1 MKDITKLVTFS
12 VALLWLCSCLAWGQ
26 EPTQSSQSDNDLTA
40 QTGIQLSEPIESVW
54 EFGVKVNS
62 TGKGKQISV
71 SVPIPREWP
80 EQQLEVIAED
90 KTPNVGRFVEKDI
103 TKYARQF
110 TYSVNRM
117 SAGDSASGLIR
128 FKVQKRYISAPKDI
142 SQFKIAK
149 KIPTKL
155 KVFLKPSPFIESNH
169 KRIKVIAKELHD
181 DKLNAWDQ
189 VETFYK
195 WVRENIEYK
204 FDVENRSCLT
214 ALDSGLGDCE
224 ELSATFIAIC
234 RASGIPARA
243 VWVPGHT
250 YPEFYLEDQSGEGHW
265 FPCQAAGTYEFGSM
279 SDTKPILQKGDR
291 FRIPGQRKE
300 VRYLRPTLTAKE
312 GAGLTI
318 EWIAR
323 QSEQSEN
330 EQSESEQD
338 Q

>member
-1 MKDITKLVTFS
+1 MIDKTKLVTIS
-12 VALLWLCSCLAWGQ
+12 VAFLLLGSCLAWGQ
-26 EPTQSSQSDNDLTA
+26 KPTQSSQSSHADDDSAA

-54 EFGVKVNS
+54 EFGVKVDS
-62 TGKGKQISV
+62 TGDGKQISV

-117 SAGDSASGLIR
+117 SAGESASGLIR
-128 FKVQKRYISAPKDI
+128 FKVKKSYISAPKDI

-149 KIPTKL
+149 KVPTKL
-155 KVFLKPSPFIESNH
+155 KTFLKPSPFIESNH

-181 DKLNAWDQ
+181 DTLNGWDQ
-189 VETFYK
+189 VESFYK
-195 WVRENIEYK
+195 WVRKTIEYK

-279 SDTKPILQKGDR
+279 SDAKPILQKGDR

-300 VRYLRPTLTAKE
+300 VRYLRPTLTARE
-312 GAGLTI
+312 GAGLSI

-323 QSEQSEN
+323 
-330 EQSESEQD
+330 ESEKKSGD
-338 Q
+338 SK

>member
-1 MKDITKLVTFS
+1 MANPIKLAS
-12 VALLWLCSCLAWGQ
+12 ISAALLLLCSCLAWGQ
-26 EPTQSSQSDNDLTA
+26 ESTESSQSDEGSTA
-40 QTGIQLSEPIESVW
+40 KPGIRLSEPVESVW

-62 TGKGKQISV
+62 TGNGKQISV

-80 EQQLEVIAED
+80 EQQLEVITED

-117 SAGDSASGLIR
+117 GAGDSATGLIR
-128 FKVQKRYISAPKDI
+128 FKVKKRYIAAPKDI
-142 SQFKIAK
+142 SQYTIAK
-149 KIPTKL
+149 KVPKKL
-155 KVFLKPSPFIESNH
+155 RTFLKPSPFIESNH
-169 KRIKVIAKELHD
+169 KRIKTIAKELHD
-181 DKLNAWDQ
+181 ESLSGWDQ

-204 FDVENRSCLT
+204 FDVQNHSCLT
-214 ALDSGLGDCE
+214 ALDSKFGDCE

-250 YPEFYLEDQSGEGHW
+250 YPEFYLEDKDGEGHW

-279 SDTKPILQKGDR
+279 SDLKPILQKGDR
-291 FRIPGQRKE
+291 FRIPGQREE
-300 VRYLRPTLTAKE
+300 VRYLRPTLTASE
-312 GAGLTI
+312 GAGLSI

-323 QSEQSEN
+323 EKE
-330 EQSESEQD
+330 
-338 Q
+338 

>member
-1 MKDITKLVTFS
+1 
-12 VALLWLCSCLAWGQ
+12 
-26 EPTQSSQSDNDLTA
+26 
-40 QTGIQLSEPIESVW
+40 
-54 EFGVKVNS
+54 
-62 TGKGKQISV
+62 
-71 SVPIPREWP
+71 
-80 EQQLEVIAED
+80 
-90 KTPNVGRFVEKDI
+90 
-103 TKYARQF
+103 
-110 TYSVNRM
+110 M